1 MLIIFGG
8 LPGVGKTTIAKSLV
22 KSLNAAYLRVDTVE
36 QVLKREAKIDGPEGY
51 MVCWALAEENL
62 KLGISVIA
70 DSVNGILDTRN
81 AWKKVATNASVP
93 FFEIELICSDLDEH
107 QRRVEERKPDIINHQ
122 LPTWKS
128 VKEREYLHWAA
139 DLILD
144 TSKYSAEHA
153 VEIIL
158 SHISQH
164 AES

>member
-1 MLIIFGG
+1 MLVIFGG
-8 LPGVGKTTIAKSLV
+8 LPGVGKTTIAKSLA

-62 KLGISVIA
+62 KLGTSVIA
-70 DSVNGILDTRN
+70 DSVNGLQETRN
-81 AWKKVATNASVP
+81 AWKKVARNASVP

-107 QRRVEERKPDIINHQ
+107 QK
-122 LPTWKS
+122 LPHWKS

-158 SHISQH
+158 SHISKH
-164 AES
+164 MER